1 MRHTYASGR
10 DPTPRSAALLGPF
23 YALWAR
29 HVATSCQPQELAC
42 TSHLNNAFLSNQ
54 DAFAG
59 GCRYVIADV
68 LQQLTGEQDAKFR
81 LDSKLPTVGIPWE
94 VKDCDGM
101 NPMEHAHGQS
111 DFQRI
116 FANCTKGSLW
126 LFTKDEVA
134 SGHNGRQNFLVF
146 CEQVLV
152 RSADRYNE
160 VILARRLE
168 DDAEVPFDKQ
178 DALQRVILARWDA
191 ESNKVT
197 WQPRP
202 GPGP

>member
-1 MRHTYASGR
+1 M
-10 DPTPRSAALLGPF
+10 
-23 YALWAR
+23 WAR

-42 TSHLNNAFLSNQ
+42 ISYLNNAFLSNQ

-81 LDSKLPTVGIPWE
+81 LDHKLPTKGLPWE

-126 LFTKDEVA
+126 LFTA
-134 SGHNGRQNFLVF
+134 SGQNGRQNFLVF

-152 RSADRYNE
+152 RSAHRYNE

-168 DDAEVPFDKQ
+168 HDDEVPCNKE

-191 ESNKVT
+191 ESKQVT
-197 WQPRP
+197 WQP